1 MQDDRVDMKRTAI
14 AHPIQ
19 GLIKYHG
26 LKDELLKIPFHD
38 SISVCTEPTSTR
50 TTVEFG
56 TDFKKDEVMVDDQLL
71 DGREKERV
79 ELVLEKVRQLAGS
92 NEGCKVVSVNDFRSN
107 VGLGASASGFAALAV
122 AASAA
127 LELKLSIRELS
138 SLARL
143 GAGSASRSVTGGFS
157 RWYGGTGH
165 DDSYSAPLASDS
177 ELPMGIVVA
186 VIPAYKQTLD
196 IHKDAV
202 TSPFFH
208 SRLAYIHEALAQMET
223 AIRERNVPR
232 IGMLAERD
240 TLILHGITMTGED
253 EAMLWRPETLKV
265 MAEVRRMRDDGVPA
279 YFSIDTG
286 ATVYIN
292 TLPDKVGLVEGH
304 IKDLGIE
311 TLRCGVGGKA
321 ELLSDHLF

>member
-1 MQDDRVDMKRTAI
+1 MKATAV

-26 LKDELLKIPFHD
+26 LRDERLKLPFHD
-38 SISVCTEPTSTR
+38 SISVCTAPTSTN
-50 TTVEFG
+50 TTVETG
-56 TDFKKDEVMVDDQLL
+56 TDHKEDIVTVDGKALE
-71 DGREKERV
+71 GRERERV
-79 ELVLEKVRQLAGS
+79 LQVLDEARRMAGS
-92 NEGCKVVSVNDFRSN
+92 EERCRVVSVNDFPSN

-122 AASAA
+122 AAAGA
-127 LELKLSIRELS
+127 LGLKLELRRLST
-138 SLARL
+138 LARL

-157 RWYGGTGH
+157 RWHMGTGH
-165 DDSYSAPLASDS
+165 EDSYSVQLASADRMD
-177 ELPMGIVVA
+177 MGIVVA
-186 VIPAYKQTLD
+186 LIPAYKQTLD
-196 IHKDAV
+196 IHKDCV

-208 SRLAYIHEALAQMET
+208 SRLAYVHGALADMEA
-223 AIRERNVPR
+223 AIRRGDMDR

-240 TLILHGITMTGED
+240 TLVLHGITMTGED
-253 EAMLWRPETLKV
+253 EAMLWRPDTLKV

-292 TLPDKVGLVEGH
+292 THPDKVGLVEGH

-311 TLRCGVGGKA
+311 TIRCGIGGKA
-321 ELLSDHLF
+321 TLVNNHLF

>member
-1 MQDDRVDMKRTAI
+1 MIGLDMKRTAI

-56 TDFKKDEVMVDDQLL
+56 TDYQKDEVKVDGRVLE
-71 DGREKERV
+71 GREKERV

-107 VGLGASASGFAALAV
+107 VGLGASASGFAALAL
-122 AASAA
+122 AAAAA
-127 LELKLSIRELS
+127 LDLKLSIRELS

-157 RWYGGTGH
+157 RWYGGTEH
-165 DDSYSAPLASDS
+165 EDSYSAPLASDMD
-177 ELPMGIVVA
+177 LPMGIVVA

-223 AIRERNVPR
+223 AIRNRDVPR

-265 MAEVRRMRDDGVPA
+265 MAEVRRMRDEEIPA

-292 TLPDKVGLVEGH
+292 TLPEKVGEVEGH

-321 ELLSDHLF
+321 ELLTDDLF